1 MELKAVAHRVKG
13 SSSNLGAKRVA
24 EIAREAEYRW
34 TQGDLNEAA
43 ELIERLDHAVG
54 EFRRAVEQVRTRGAV
69 E

>member
-1 MELKAVAHRVKG
+1 MAAGIEHEVLNA
-13 SSSNLGAKRVA
+13 N

-34 TQGDLNEAA
+34 TQGDLDEAA
-43 ELIERLDHAVG
+43 DLIERLDHAVG